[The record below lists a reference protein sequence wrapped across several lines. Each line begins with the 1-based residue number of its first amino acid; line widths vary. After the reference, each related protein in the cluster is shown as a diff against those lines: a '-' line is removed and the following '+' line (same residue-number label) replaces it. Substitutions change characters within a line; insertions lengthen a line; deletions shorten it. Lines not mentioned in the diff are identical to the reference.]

1 MDAAVK
7 CGLRCVLSGRSVMVV
22 VLGLGGRRDGNDDTS
37 L

>member
-1 MDAAVK
+1 
-7 CGLRCVLSGRSVMVV
+7 LSDRWVMVV

>member
-7 CGLRCVLSGRSVMVV
+7 GGWVDWVLSFTAG
-22 VLGLGGRRDGNDDTS
+22 VLGSGGRRDGNDDTS